1 MKELKIRRSK
11 LNIYGGAIS
20 LGHPLGCSGTR
31 ILVTLM
37 NAMAHKNVEIGCAS
51 ICLGGGE
58 AISILIKQVF

>member
-1 MKELKIRRSK
+1 MEQLNIDREK
-11 LNIYGGAIS
+11 LNVHGGAIS

-37 NAMAHKNVEIGCAS
+37 NAMVLKNIELGCAS

-58 AISILIKQVF
+58 AISIIIKRKL